1 MKQVKSI
8 EFIPCTGFGSFGRS
22 ATLRDSDDAQIGIGY
37 GATDE
42 ESVLEALIDLGASF
56 DQAFNLVSK
65 TISQA
70 KIYRDELEFPAG
82 EFPLV

>member
-1 MKQVKSI
+1 MKQIRSI
-8 EFIPCTGFGSFGRS
+8 EFIPCTGFGSFGRT
-22 ATLRDSDDAQIGIGY
+22 AVLKGLNDAQIGVGH

-42 ESVLEALIDLGASF
+42 ESVLEALMDSGASY

-70 KIYRDELEFPAG
+70 KIYREDAEFPAG
-82 EFPLV
+82 EFPLL